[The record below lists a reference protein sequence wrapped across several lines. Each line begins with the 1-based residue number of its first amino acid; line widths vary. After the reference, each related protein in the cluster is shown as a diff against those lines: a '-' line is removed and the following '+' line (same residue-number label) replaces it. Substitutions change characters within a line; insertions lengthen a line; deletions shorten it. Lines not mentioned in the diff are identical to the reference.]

1 VVRED
6 DRPEV
11 VRARL
16 DEYEALTRPVID
28 SFRQA
33 GVPLFEIKASDRGP
47 QEIFEGIR
55 TALESNGLVTKDLSV
70 GK

>member
-1 VVRED
+1 
-6 DRPEV
+6 
-11 VRARL
+11 
-16 DEYEALTRPVID
+16 VID

-47 QEIFEGIR
+47 QEIFEGVR
-55 TALESNGLVTKDLSV
+55 AALESDDVASKNLSI